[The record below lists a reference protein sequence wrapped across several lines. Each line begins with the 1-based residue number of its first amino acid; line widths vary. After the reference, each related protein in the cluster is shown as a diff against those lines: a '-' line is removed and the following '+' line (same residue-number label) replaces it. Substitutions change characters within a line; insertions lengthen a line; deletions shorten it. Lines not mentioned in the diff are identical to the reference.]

1 MFIQDIYIK
10 NYRCYK
16 ELNLKF
22 KTNKEKNIILITG
35 ETEAGKTSLVNAI
48 GWCLYGEE
56 TQTLLKTKTD
66 ATKEKFIPNENS
78 YDSSGFA
85 RVSVRMTIKI
95 PELPQMD
102 TIVIKRE
109 AKFIKGRSNPVYDDA
124 PSVEVYN
131 RAGDVQRYANPNQLL
146 SYILIPKELAS
157 FYLFDGEWLRQTE
170 KFDMEI
176 NSGFNKLFRIDTF
189 KQVGDVLNEISS
201 DYSKEAQRAENMNSD
216 LKGKYGELTEIG
228 DKIRENNTE
237 LAEIEGELAKLRKE
251 KGQVEEEAKTSLDLV
266 ELKVKYEKLNSERN
280 EVVKKASENSKK
292 EATEI
297 LQNSYLLNANEIMND
312 AIKKIGAVEAIKK
325 GDLPPIVKEDF
336 LTGLLND
343 KRCICGTPLKEG
355 SEEYKHIESLIP
367 NVKEINEKE
376 FLTDLMAKLEYGLK
390 INKKKR
396 EEIDKLNKEIKDL
409 GQQSDKLEM
418 DINQITSKNK
428 DIEKEV
434 VQNPIEKLQWLDGQI
449 RTQEARIGAN
459 RKENSELENRRRG
472 VNEAIE
478 KLEGGETEKTKFL
491 KNMEITDV
499 LADIINAFSKE
510 AVDKFSELL
519 EAEINKLLGANEK
532 LSKFKFERKVISSN
546 EVIFTFKEVGSDLP
560 YFSGGQAQLKGIIM
574 IAAFTRII
582 EKVAREKLPIPF
594 VVMDH
599 PISDVDTKRI
609 EKIASELS
617 EMFDNSQVILF
628 VTDNK
633 YDVFSKLAKEHIANR
648 FLIKNDTK
656 NKQSFIE
663 EIKQ

>member
-1 MFIQDIYIK
+1 MFIQDISIK

-22 KTNKEKNIILITG
+22 RTNKEKNIILITG
-35 ETEAGKTSLVNAI
+35 ETEAGKTSLANAI

-56 TQTLLKTKTD
+56 TQALLKTKTD

-78 YDSSGFA
+78 YDSSGYA

-102 TIVIKRE
+102 TVVIKRE
-109 AKFIKGRSNPVYDDA
+109 AKFIKGEPNPVYTDLL
-124 PSVEVYN
+124 VEVQD
-131 RAGDVQRYANPNQLL
+131 RAGEMRRPPNPNQVL

-157 FYLFDGEWLRQTE
+157 FYLFDGEWLKQTE

-189 KQVGDVLNEISS
+189 KQIGEVLNEIYS
-201 DYSKEAQRAENMNSD
+201 DYSKEAQRAENMSSE
-216 LKGKYGELTEIG
+216 LKGKYGELTEIEEE
-228 DKIRENNTE
+228 IRENNAK
-237 LAEIEGELAKLRKE
+237 LAEIEGELAKFNKE
-251 KGQVEEEAKTSLDLV
+251 KEQTEEEAKTSKELI
-266 ELKVKYEKLNSERN
+266 ELKVKYEKLNFEKN
-280 EVVKKASENSKK
+280 AVEKEASENSKK

-297 LQNSYLLNANEIMND
+297 LQNSYLLNADEIMND
-312 AIKKIGAVEAIKK
+312 AIKKIEDVEAIKK

-343 KRCICGTPLKEG
+343 KMCICGTPLKEG
-355 SEEYKHIESLIP
+355 SEQRRRIESLIP

-376 FLTDLMAKLEYGLK
+376 FLIDLMTKLEYRLK
-390 INKKKR
+390 INKEKR
-396 EEIDKLNKEIKDL
+396 EEIGKLNDKYKEL
-409 GQQSDKLEM
+409 TQQIDKLEM
-418 DINQITSKNK
+418 EINQIISENK
-428 DIEKEV
+428 DIGKEV
-434 VQNPIEKLQWLDGQI
+434 VQDPIEKLKWLDEQI
-449 RTQEARIGAN
+449 RIQEALMSAN
-459 RKENSELENRRRG
+459 RERNSELENRRNS
-472 VNEAIE
+472 VNKDIE
-478 KLEGGETEKTKFL
+478 KLAGSETEKTKFS
-491 KNMEITDV
+491 KNIDITNT
-499 LADIINAFSKE
+499 LAEIINAFSKE
-510 AVDKFSELL
+510 AVNKFSELL
-519 EAEINKLLGANEK
+519 EAEINKLLAANEK

-599 PISDVDTKRI
+599 PVSDVDTKRI

-617 EMFDNSQVILF
+617 EMFNNSQVILF
-628 VTDNK
+628 VADNK
-633 YDVFSKLAKEHIANR
+633 YEVFSELAKEHIANR
-648 FLIKNDTK
+648 FLITNDTK

-663 EIKQ
+663 EIKR